1 MPLAGQ
7 RDRDGRGGGDLE
19 VQNTSFA
26 TGQQITVTSFTLTD
40 GNA

>member
-1 MPLAGQ
+1 MT
-7 RDRDGRGGGDLE
+7 

-26 TGQQITVTSFTLTD
+26 ATQQITVTSFTLTA